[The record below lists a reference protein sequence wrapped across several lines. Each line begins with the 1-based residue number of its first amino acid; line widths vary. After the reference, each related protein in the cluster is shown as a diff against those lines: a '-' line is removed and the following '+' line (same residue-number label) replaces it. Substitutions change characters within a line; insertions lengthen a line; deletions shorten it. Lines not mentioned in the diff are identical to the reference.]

1 VVDPGPVRWWDRP
14 KRPHEG
20 PMYTTGPGRMTGS
33 IWHRRSRPRRAGRA
47 TASNLDTHLDRG
59 FGRKVRMLLSFQRP
73 SHLFGRG
80 FLPGARPKPSP
91 IPERTG
97 EYSARIA
104 GRCRAA
110 EAMMPRPAA
119 RRGVPL
125 GRRRA
130 LPLRG
135 AWARVPRGA
144 RGGHP
149 ARQALGPGRR

>member
-1 VVDPGPVRWWDRP
+1 
-14 KRPHEG
+14 
-20 PMYTTGPGRMTGS
+20 MYTTDPGRMTGS

-104 GRCRAA
+104 ARCGLAVA
-110 EAMMPRPAA
+110 IMAHPSSPTLAS
-119 RRGVPL
+119 L
-125 GRRRA
+125 W
-130 LPLRG
+130 G
-135 AWARVPRGA
+135 AGA
-144 RGGHP
+144 RYRFVGGGRGFREAP
-149 ARQALGPGRR
+149 QRDIQLGKH